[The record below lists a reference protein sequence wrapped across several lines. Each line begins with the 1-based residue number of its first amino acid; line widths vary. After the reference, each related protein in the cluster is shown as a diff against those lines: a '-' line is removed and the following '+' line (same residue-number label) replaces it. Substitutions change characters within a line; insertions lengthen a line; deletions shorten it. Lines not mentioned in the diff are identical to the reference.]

1 MGDSG
6 IESIQIHFNSQYAN
20 SYNNGLTSNCNF
32 YLNNTIEIPSQ
43 HTIYLSVINVN
54 IPFSFYM
61 IDSLNNTLVYQIN
74 GVQYSCNITPGNYNA
89 IQLASFFTTN
99 LNGLACAYNA
109 IINKFTFTH
118 TTYDFSFYSSSTCLT
133 MLGFST
139 LLTSSSK
146 SLTSSFCVNLQTK
159 SCLCL
164 MSNLNIGNIAFCS
177 LKAPNIL
184 CSIPISTQPNSNI
197 CYVNQYNF
205 RNNIFTNVINFINL
219 KLVDQNMLPIDLNNI
234 HWTCTLQLDIIDF
247 VN

>member
-43 HTIYLSVINVN
+43 HTIYISVINVN

-74 GVQYSCNITPGNYNA
+74 NTQYSTIITAGNYNA
-89 IQLASFFTTN
+89 IQLATYFTAN
-99 LNGLACAYNA
+99 LNGLNCTYNS
-109 IINKFTFTH
+109 ITNKFTFTH
-118 TTYDFSFYSSSTCLT
+118 TQYDFSFNSSSTCLN

-139 LLTSSSK
+139 LLISSSK

-164 MSNLNIGNIAFCS
+164 ISNLNVGNIAFCS
-177 LKAPNIL
+177 LKSPNIL

-205 RNNIFTNVINFINL
+205 RNNIFSNNINFINL
-219 KLVDQNMLPIDLNNI
+219 KIVDQNMQSIDLNGI
-234 HWTCTLQLDIIDF
+234 HWTCKLQLDVIDF
-247 VN
+247 VT